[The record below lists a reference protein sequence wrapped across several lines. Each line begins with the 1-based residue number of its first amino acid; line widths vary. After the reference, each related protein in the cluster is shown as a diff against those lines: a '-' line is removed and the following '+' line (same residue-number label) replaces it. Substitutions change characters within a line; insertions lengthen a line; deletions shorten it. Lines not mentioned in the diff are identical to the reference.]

1 MNNSY
6 PFIGVGDVILQL
18 AGSLGEPSSQ
28 HTLNEI
34 EPSSSLGQSSFGH
47 TPNESN
53 DTPQRMLQTP
63 SRELCE
69 QDVPSTS
76 SESYIDGSQAR
87 PDHRK
92 RAQLPK
98 QGQKPRR
105 ILKDIG
111 VTSSKLLTP
120 RKKILYGEV
129 KALQTKLR
137 RNVIAKKNFRRRLF
151 ESERFSD
158 IAVDLSRLHKAAQI
172 FFQLQLREAGKLP
185 KQHRFT
191 QKEKILCLALYKKSP
206 KMYKFLSI
214 MFVLPSKAT
223 LNKLLNVITF
233 EPGIN
238 EHVFRTLEKT
248 GRNMSQPEKY
258 VSIIFDEMA
267 ITPALSFNEKKGYIE
282 GFQDLGGEERSSD
295 FADHVIVFMV
305 RGIMKNFKQPIFYGF
320 TKDGGAK
327 WPQIK
332 QILTVVIKKVIE
344 AGFIPITTICD
355 QAPNNCKALKEL
367 FEETK
372 RIFIYHSEI
381 KTAKWEHIQ
390 RLYECDS
397 GPGAPGEF
405 RTLNHLTDEHI
416 YAGKMRKMKVKFAA
430 QIFSSRLASTLRL
443 VSAVGQ
449 NEILGPGNP
458 LDTAQL
464 LLFVDKMFDSV
475 NGSTKNPR
483 KGKVFRCGI
492 SQESPHVSFW
502 KEEALP
508 MLHSMEY
515 AQRGS
520 RDHKK
525 PPSLVNWEF
534 TLRNI
539 IRIWEELNVNGFDYV
554 LGKRLNQ
561 DPLENYFGQIR
572 THGGRY
578 TNPCADAFVGA
589 YKSLL
594 VNNLITK
601 HSDNFN
607 CEEDQCEN
615 ILQDLK
621 NFLTDST
628 EMSPPPELEITDVSG
643 GSSSVTSTATYTTS
657 RATAS
662 GQTLSNMAN
671 QYVAGFV
678 LKKIKSKVHNCKCCN
693 ENLYSSENDV
703 ANRLILE
710 REYGGAWAKRL
721 CYPSTH
727 IMVSKIPQ
735 ELIEL
740 TFLDPSL
747 QALLVL
753 PLLFSPVTLR
763 KNSKKNWR
771 PTRTEIQESF
781 FIICEDQSSILEVV
795 QRRKLK
801 LDDYQI
807 PPSTLCSWS
816 WHH

>member
-34 EPSSSLGQSSFGH
+34 EPSSSLGHSSFGH

-332 QILTVVIKKVIE
+332 QILTVVIKKKQRGYLYTVMKNIDLDFFE
-344 AGFIPITTICD
+344 VNGRRIYPIFDPPHLLKGLRNNFIDKSIHFVKD
-355 QAPNNCKALKEL
+355 
-367 FEETK
+367 
-372 RIFIYHSEI
+372 SEI

-539 IRIWEELNVNGFDYV
+539 IRIWEELNRTI
-554 LGKRLNQ
+554 LGKL
-561 DPLENYFGQIR
+561 GH
-572 THGGRY
+572 TGGRY

-721 CYPSTH
+721 CYPSTQFVNLFNSICH
-727 IMVSKIPQ
+727 MSDYSKTVPQ
-735 ELIEL
+735 
-740 TFLDPSL
+740 
-747 QALLVL
+747 
-753 PLLFSPVTLR
+753 
-763 KNSKKNWR
+763 KMH
-771 PTRTEIQESF
+771 
-781 FIICEDQSSILEVV
+781 
-795 QRRKLK
+795 LK
-801 LDDYQI
+801 I
-807 PPSTLCSWS
+807 
-816 WHH
+816 

>member
-1 MNNSY
+1 
-6 PFIGVGDVILQL
+6 
-18 AGSLGEPSSQ
+18 
-28 HTLNEI
+28 
-34 EPSSSLGQSSFGH
+34 
-47 TPNESN
+47 
-53 DTPQRMLQTP
+53 
-63 SRELCE
+63 
-69 QDVPSTS
+69 
-76 SESYIDGSQAR
+76 
-87 PDHRK
+87 
-92 RAQLPK
+92 
-98 QGQKPRR
+98 
-105 ILKDIG
+105 
-111 VTSSKLLTP
+111 
-120 RKKILYGEV
+120 
-129 KALQTKLR
+129 
-137 RNVIAKKNFRRRLF
+137 
-151 ESERFSD
+151 
-158 IAVDLSRLHKAAQI
+158 
-172 FFQLQLREAGKLP
+172 
-185 KQHRFT
+185 
-191 QKEKILCLALYKKSP
+191 
-206 KMYKFLSI
+206 
-214 MFVLPSKAT
+214 
-223 LNKLLNVITF
+223 
-233 EPGIN
+233 
-238 EHVFRTLEKT
+238 
-248 GRNMSQPEKY
+248 
-258 VSIIFDEMA
+258 MA

-332 QILTVVIKKVIE
+332 QILTVVIKK
-344 AGFIPITTICD
+344 GFIPITTICD

-372 RIFIYHSEI
+372 RIFIYRNEEYRSGFFEVNGRRIYPIFDPPHLLKGLRNNFIDKSIHFVKDSEI

-416 YAGKMRKMKVKFAA
+416 YAGKNAKNEA

-621 NFLTDST
+621 
-628 EMSPPPELEITDVSG
+628 
-643 GSSSVTSTATYTTS
+643 
-657 RATAS
+657 
-662 GQTLSNMAN
+662 
-671 QYVAGFV
+671 
-678 LKKIKSKVHNCKCCN
+678 K
-693 ENLYSSENDV
+693 
-703 ANRLILE
+703 
-710 REYGGAWAKRL
+710 
-721 CYPSTH
+721 
-727 IMVSKIPQ
+727 
-735 ELIEL
+735 
-740 TFLDPSL
+740 
-747 QALLVL
+747 L
-753 PLLFSPVTLR
+753 PYRF
-763 KNSKKNWR
+763 
-771 PTRTEIQESF
+771 
-781 FIICEDQSSILEVV
+781 
-795 QRRKLK
+795 
-801 LDDYQI
+801 Y
-807 PPSTLCSWS
+807 
-816 WHH
+816 